1 MPDKTMPITNAL
13 SKKEKIAYGL
23 GDTASNIVFQTV
35 MLFLTFFYTDI
46 FGISPAVVGTM
57 FLVVRVIDAVTDPLM
72 GMLAD
77 KTNSRHGQ
85 YRPYLLWLAIPFA
98 FFSVLAFTT
107 PDLSEQGKVIYAFVS
122 YTFLMLAYTAINIPY
137 SALGGV
143 LTADP
148 AERVSVQS
156 YRFVFGMLGGLLVTA
171 LTIPLVGFFG
181 QGDQA
186 KGYQFTIA
194 AMSALGMILFFIC
207 FLGTKERVSTP
218 VGQRIGFGHSL
229 RQLWGNEP
237 WRILCVAALFLL
249 TGMVLRTTL
258 AIYYVKYYLMMDE
271 LVTWFVTIGMIG
283 NILGCACAQF
293 VSNKID
299 KVRAYILLQCMAAAI
314 CGLSFFIGPEQWL
327 LACVLYFFWGFFL
340 QMATPMLWA
349 KMADTV
355 DYGHWKTGVRITGL
369 VYSSIIFFIK
379 LGLALGGA
387 LAGWLLALYHYQ
399 PAIEQTA
406 ATKQGILLSFSLYP
420 AIGSI
425 LVALVMTRYSLTQ
438 NRVQS
443 IARDLNERE
452 AKMAGG

>member
-1 MPDKTMPITNAL
+1 MPATSTVTSTWL

-23 GDTASNIVFQTV
+23 GDTASNIIFQTV

-57 FLVVRVIDAVTDPLM
+57 FLLVRIIDAVTDPLM
-72 GMLAD
+72 GILAD
-77 KTNSRHGQ
+77 KTSSRHGH

-143 LTADP
+143 LTANP

-186 KGYQFTIA
+186 KGYQLTIA
-194 AMSALGMILFFIC
+194 AMSVFGMVLFFIC

-218 VGQRIGFGHSL
+218 PEQRIGYGSSL
-229 RQLWGNEP
+229 RQLWRNEP
-237 WRILCVAALFLL
+237 WRILCLAALFLL

-293 VSNKID
+293 VSNRMD
-299 KVRAYILLQCMAAAI
+299 KVHAYIGLQCIAAVI

-327 LACVLYFFWGFFL
+327 LACVMYFFWGFFL

-355 DYGHWKTGVRITGL
+355 DYGHWQSGVRITGL

-387 LAGWLLALYHYQ
+387 LAGWLLAFYQYQ

-406 ATKQGILLSFSLYP
+406 ATKQGILLSFTLYP
-420 AIGSI
+420 AIGSV
-425 LVALVMTRYSLTQ
+425 LVALVMSRYILTQ
-438 NRVQS
+438 SRVQS
-443 IARDLNERE
+443 IASELVERE
-452 AKMAGG
+452 ANAAGS